1 MLHQGDKVVHRIH
14 GAATV
19 AAVFQPDSAPRDCQY
34 YELDLVASDARVMVP
49 VEGAEG
55 TLRSVCSPNAMD
67 RAMEAMQEAAGVDG
81 TRGRHER
88 LWASL
93 QTGQALAAAK
103 VICRLRALR
112 QQRRRLT
119 FTDRRILRR
128 ATTLLASEL
137 ALVKDIP
144 FDRAEVRVERLATS

>member
-1 MLHQGDKVVHRIH
+1 MLHRGAKVVHRIH
-14 GAATV
+14 GAGTV
-19 AAVFQPDSAPRDCQY
+19 AALFRPDSAPRDGPY
-34 YELDLVASDARVMVP
+34 YELDLVASDTRVMVP
-49 VEGAEG
+49 VEGADR

-67 RAMEAMQEAAGVDG
+67 RAMEAIQETAAVDG
-81 TRGRHER
+81 GRGRHER
-88 LWASL
+88 LRASL

-103 VICRLRALR
+103 VICQLRALR

-137 ALVKDIP
+137 ALVKDIS
-144 FDRAEVRVERLATS
+144 FDRAEVRVERLAAS